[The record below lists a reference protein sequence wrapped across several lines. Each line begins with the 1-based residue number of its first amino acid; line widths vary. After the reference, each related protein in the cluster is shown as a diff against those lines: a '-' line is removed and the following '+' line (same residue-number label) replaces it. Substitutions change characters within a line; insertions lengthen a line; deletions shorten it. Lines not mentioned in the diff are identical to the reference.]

1 MINVT
6 VFKIEKSMFTYYAIL
21 HLKPYFNQIVVL
33 QNGIETLKSTL
44 ALKHSMLSIKD
55 HLQKHLIEN
64 N

>member
-44 ALKHSMLSIKD
+44 ALKHSMLQP
-55 HLQKHLIEN
+55 L
-64 N
+64 